1 MSKRPPSQR
10 RAKPDRKHDL
20 RHLYGNL
27 PGKHRVA
34 IAISEPGGLL
44 SSDGATL
51 EIGRRRNG
59 TLAHPRAA
67 PEWVPPQR
75 PTIIVAQSVR
85 SDPLGQM
92 YARHQIDYVRYI
104 AGRGYQELFETTQI
118 GHCGSG
124 DLSRPSSH
132 NGGTSGASDAL
143 DRQRLAGIRLRAID
157 RVIRADLGTNGLVLT
172 RAVLV
177 NRKNA
182 GIGARS
188 KRERQVFAFIFR
200 SCLTLIAIQ
209 LGLATRTIK
218 RESRPAR
225 TDTTEPVA

>member
-1 MSKRPPSQR
+1 MSKRPPRQR
-10 RAKPDRKHDL
+10 HAKPSRKHDL
-20 RHLYGNL
+20 RHLYGAL

-44 SSDGATL
+44 SSEAATL

-59 TLAHPRAA
+59 TLAHPHGAG
-67 PEWVPPQR
+67 EWVPPVR

-85 SDPLGQM
+85 NDPLGQM

-104 AGRGYQELFETTQI
+104 AGRGYQELSEITQV
-118 GHCGSG
+118 GRYGSG
-124 DLSRPSSH
+124 DPSRPASR
-132 NGGTSGASDAL
+132 NGGTSTSGDAL
-143 DRQRLAGIRLRAID
+143 DRQQLAALRLRGID
-157 RVIRADLGTNGLVLT
+157 RVIRADLGTTGLLIT

-177 NRKNA
+177 ARRSA

-188 KRERQVFAFIFR
+188 KRERQVCAFIFR

-218 RESRPAR
+218 REVAR
-225 TDTTEPVA
+225 DRRDVEATP